1 MKVCLLGPVVTSSY
15 YGGVAVF
22 DEELAQGFV
31 DNGWEAVLVTSQKD
45 AVKKDIPLFIA
56 TKSEMSEFLNK
67 ENPDLII
74 ASLAY
79 ARLLPR
85 KNLAKVAYFLH
96 GFFLQ
101 SYYGPLKSILAST
114 YQKWLIRRCDYVFAN
129 SYFTAMI
136 NKEFFGIKADEVF
149 QLGVSNEFLRNSE
162 NCDKIAKIPNSIIFA
177 GRLVKAKGVEA
188 LIKAVR
194 FLHEEGVPHT
204 LYIAGDGPE
213 REYIE
218 RFAKENSLNII
229 LLGRL
234 DSGEM
239 IKWYKKTEVFV
250 SLNPSEPFGI
260 VFPEALI
267 CGCKI
272 VCPLTGG
279 QVEYLMD
286 YKESVSFVNE
296 NDEKSIAYGL
306 KKMLQSG
313 NSTVSIENCKARF
326 NYKRVALEM
335 IKYIGEK

>member
-22 DEELAQGFV
+22 DEELAQGFI

-45 AVKKDIPLFIA
+45 AVKKDTPFFVA

-74 ASLAY
+74 VSLAY

-85 KNLAKVAYFLH
+85 KKSAKVAYFLH

-136 NKEFFGIKADEVF
+136 NKEFFGIKVDEVF
-149 QLGVSNEFLRNSE
+149 QLGVSNDFLRNSE
-162 NCDKIAKIPNSIIFA
+162 NCDEIAKIPNSILFA
-177 GRLVKAKGVEA
+177 GRLVKAKGVED

-194 FLHEEGVPHT
+194 FLHEEDVSYA

-218 RFAKENSLNII
+218 QFARENGLNIT

-234 DSGEM
+234 DLGEM

-260 VFPEALI
+260 VFLEALI

-272 VCPLTGG
+272 VCPITGG

-306 KKMLQSG
+306 KKMFQSG
-313 NSTVSIENCKARF
+313 NSTISIENCKARF
-326 NYKRVALEM
+326 NYKRVASEM
-335 IKYIGEK
+335 IKYMGEK

>member
-22 DEELAQGFV
+22 DEELAQGFI

-45 AVKKDIPLFIA
+45 AVKKDTPLFI
-56 TKSEMSEFLNK
+56 TTRSKMSEFLNK
-67 ENPDLII
+67 ENPDIII

-79 ARLLPR
+79 AKLLPR
-85 KNLAKVAYFLH
+85 NNSAKVAYFLH
-96 GFFLQ
+96 GFFSQ
-101 SYYGPLKSILAST
+101 SYYGFLKSFLAST

-136 NKEFFGIKADEVF
+136 NKDFFGIKADAVF

-162 NCDKIAKIPNSIIFA
+162 NCDEIAKIPNSILFA
-177 GRLVKAKGVEA
+177 GRLVKAKGVED

-194 FLHEEGVPHT
+194 FLHGEDVPYT

-218 RFAKENSLNII
+218 QFARENGLNIV

-286 YKESVSFVNE
+286 YKEIVSFVNE

-306 KKMLQSG
+306 KKMLESG
-313 NSTVSIENCKARF
+313 NSTISIENCKARF
-326 NYKRVALEM
+326 NYKRVALEI